1 MFSVFTHEYF
11 MKQALLEA
19 QKAFEADEVPI
30 GAVVVCENQIIAR
43 SHNWTEHL
51 KDITAHAEILAITA
65 ASKFLSSKYL
75 NQCQM
80 YVTVEPCVMCAGALF
95 WSQLEMLVYGAGD
108 NKKGFHTQGHSIL
121 HPKTKLI
128 SGIMEK
134 ECADLMKLFFQKK
147 RN

>member
-1 MFSVFTHEYF
+1 
-11 MKQALLEA
+11 MKQALVEA

-65 ASKFLSSKYL
+65 ASKVLSSKYL
-75 NQCQM
+75 KQCQM
-80 YVTVEPCVMCAGALF
+80 YVTIEPCVMCAGALY